1 MFDLSNKYKKE
12 CQAYA
17 ESGIQQNSLGHTELL
32 LLFLLLT
39 CNQCAA
45 VNTFLGKRHWRTGY
59 SKSNSVP
66 EFNCCKFII
75 PTVLVSCR
83 WFFFWK
89 NLWFYF
95 NWFERISWLDF
106 LLRREFV
113 FPAKVVVLSGVQ
125 TYIHIY
131 SCTHIYAWINMN
143 IFLYIL
149 YIYIYVY
156 GWLIFLAAF
165 LFSLS
170 VLSPILYSSAFCALW
185 LFHCPLL
192 KIFFHVL

>member
-149 YIYIYVY
+149 YIYI
-156 GWLIFLAAF
+156 
-165 LFSLS
+165 
-170 VLSPILYSSAFCALW
+170 CLW
-185 LFHCPLL
+185 LTN
-192 KIFFHVL
+192 FF